1 MNSRKRKWSMMIASL
16 MLLAVLTACGNDTNT
31 DPVGKQASEV
41 QSSQG
46 SHGSHGSTSS
56 SEKSGEQAKET
67 STPTGGSYKVDEKEA
82 AVLAAQFGDKKP
94 EKAVVVSVSISEVLH
109 GLGVM
114 PVGVPT
120 STLELPEAFKDV
132 KRIGS
137 AFKPDLEQ
145 ITSLEPDV
153 VIGPASIK
161 DSLEKTFKT
170 ASLKTAYI
178 PSDSLEQLKL
188 STVAL
193 GKVFGK
199 EDKAK
204 EMLDNLAKQEAE
216 MIAKAK
222 GKPAPKV
229 MILFGTAE
237 SFMMM
242 NEKTF
247 PGSIAAQLGAT
258 NVVSEVL
265 KSDETYLSLNMEDVV
280 TANPDVILL
289 VSHGDPNTALKK
301 FETDVKKNGAWEK
314 LNAFQNGKVKALDY
328 NLFGVASLVKAGEAY
343 QHMFKQLYE

>member
-1 MNSRKRKWSMMIASL
+1 MIASL
-16 MLLAVLTACGNDTNT
+16 MLLAVLSACGNDTSTNQA
-31 DPVGKQASEV
+31 DKQANEA
-41 QSSQG
+41 QSAHG

-56 SEKSGEQAKET
+56 SESKTDKSNAQTDKDKT
-67 STPTGGSYKVDEKEA
+67 A
-82 AVLAAQFGDKKP
+82 AVGGTFKADEAEVAELAAQFGDKKP
-94 EKAVVVSVSISEVLH
+94 EKAVVVSVSISEILH
-109 GLGVM
+109 GLGVT

-120 STLELPEAFKDV
+120 STLELPAAFKDV

-188 STVAL
+188 STVVL

-216 MIAKAK
+216 MIVKAQ
-222 GKPAPKV
+222 GKSAPKV

-301 FETDVKKNGAWEK
+301 FESDVKKNGAWEK

-343 QHMFKQLYE
+343 EHMFKQLYE